1 MRGLRESVGGGVWA
15 GLSNS
20 HSFSVPYSL
29 SNNQL
34 GREDTKVL
42 MGALEGKCWLKR
54 LK

>member
-1 MRGLRESVGGGVWA
+1 MWGGGGSGQA
-15 GLSNS
+15 CLTLTA
-20 HSFSVPYSL
+20 FSVPYSL